1 VSDDPDEDSPPP
13 GPLIRPFLDRDHG
26 ADTTEGGSPVPGG
39 SRIRP
44 FLVTAGRTTGATAI
58 ALEAQVMITPRG
70 QTAVDT
76 LSFEYRDIVCL
87 CEQPLAVAEIAARL
101 SLHLG
106 VIRVLVG
113 DLQHQGMVTT
123 FESEVHPI
131 DDVDTILRVINGL
144 RQRS

>member
-1 VSDDPDEDSPPP
+1 MRWPGERRSGRGLPSARPADPAVP
-13 GPLIRPFLDRDHG
+13 GPGPR

-106 VIRVLVG
+106 AVSYTHLTLPTKRIV
-113 DLQHQGMVTT
+113 
-123 FESEVHPI
+123 
-131 DDVDTILRVINGL
+131 
-144 RQRS
+144 